1 MRLTPTGAHPASS
14 SRLLLAGSLALL
26 IVISSGCAR
35 QVEPPPATAGTQ
47 VVEPSTP
54 GTPTTPPVPD
64 EPQPS
69 RPSSPRV
76 PAPAPAPADIPVRP
90 AADALAGELPRP
102 VRVVVDALDIDM
114 EVEALGV
121 APDGTM
127 ELPETGLRAAWY
139 RYGSAP
145 SSAAGV
151 TLLAAHAD
159 TRSTGLG
166 PFARLVDAEVGS
178 AVVVTDESGEDV
190 TYTVT
195 ERAQVAKSEIA
206 LDDLFSREGPRRL
219 VLVTCGGVFD
229 RSTGH
234 YVDNVVVTAVP
245 AS

>member
-1 MRLTPTGAHPASS
+1 
-14 SRLLLAGSLALL
+14 
-26 IVISSGCAR
+26 
-35 QVEPPPATAGTQ
+35 
-47 VVEPSTP
+47 
-54 GTPTTPPVPD
+54 
-64 EPQPS
+64 
-69 RPSSPRV
+69 
-76 PAPAPAPADIPVRP
+76 VRP
-90 AADALAGELPRP
+90 ATDAFAGEVPQP
-102 VRVVVDALDIDM
+102 VKVVVDALDVDM

-121 APDGTM
+121 AADGTM
-127 ELPETGLRAAWY
+127 ALPDTGLRAAWY

-145 SSAAGV
+145 ASPGGV

-178 AVVVTDESGEDV
+178 AVVVTDENGEDF

-195 ERAQVAKSEIA
+195 DRAQVAKSEIA

-234 YVDNVVVTAVP
+234 YVDNVVVTALP

>member
-1 MRLTPTGAHPASS
+1 MRLTPTGARPASS

-26 IVISSGCAR
+26 LVTASGCTGQA
-35 QVEPPPATAGTQ
+35 EPPSTETQ
-47 VVEPSTP
+47 AAVPSAPVTP
-54 GTPTTPPVPD
+54 
-64 EPQPS
+64 
-69 RPSSPRV
+69 RPSPPSPS
-76 PAPAPAPADIPVRP
+76 PAPDSVPLLVDAEVPVRP
-90 AADALAGELPRP
+90 AADAVAAELPRP
-102 VRVVVDALDIDM
+102 VQVVVDALDVDM
-114 EVEALGV
+114 EIEALGV
-121 APDGTM
+121 AADGTM
-127 ELPETGLRAAWY
+127 ELPETGLRAGWY

-145 SSAAGV
+145 SSPGGV

-166 PFARLVDAEVGS
+166 PFARLVDAEIGS
-178 AVVVTDESGEDV
+178 AVAVTDESGEV
-190 TYTVT
+190 FTYTVT
-195 ERAQVAKSEIA
+195 ETAQVAKSEIG